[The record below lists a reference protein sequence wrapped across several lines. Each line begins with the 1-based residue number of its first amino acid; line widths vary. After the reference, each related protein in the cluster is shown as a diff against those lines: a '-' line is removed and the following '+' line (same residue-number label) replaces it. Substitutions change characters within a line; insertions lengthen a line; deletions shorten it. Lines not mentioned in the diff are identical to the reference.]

1 MAKELF
7 TIGYEGM
14 ALDAFVARL
23 KNFAIDCLIDVREIP
38 ISRKCGFS
46 KSGLV
51 QRLSR
56 ENIHYVHFREL
67 GSPKPIR
74 QKLKINRDYS
84 TFFKKMD
91 KYLTNK
97 KDALEKVYSYVIDN
111 TCCLMCFEHLAEQC
125 HRKIV
130 ATKIKEWDSNGL
142 QIKDI

>member
-51 QRLSR
+51 QRLGR

-130 ATKIKEWDSNGL
+130 ATKIKEWDGNGL

>member
-51 QRLSR
+51 QRLGR

>member
-51 QRLSR
+51 QRLGR

-97 KDALEKVYSYVIDN
+97 KGALEKVYSYVIDN

-130 ATKIKEWDSNGL
+130 ATKIKEWDGNGL

>member
-14 ALDAFVARL
+14 NLDGFVGQL
-23 KNFAIDCLIDVREIP
+23 KKFAIDCLIDVREIP
-38 ISRKCGFS
+38 ISRKRGFS
-46 KSGLV
+46 KSELAK
-51 QRLSR
+51 RLGQ
-56 ENIHYVHFREL
+56 ENIDYLHLKQL

-91 KYLTNK
+91 IYLANK
-97 KDALEKVYSYVIDN
+97 KEAIENAYIYVIDN
-111 TCCLMCFEHLAEQC
+111 TCCLMCFEHVAEQC

-130 ATKIKEWDSNGL
+130 ARKIRERDGNGL

>member
-14 ALDAFVARL
+14 NLDGFIGQL
-23 KNFAIDCLIDVREIP
+23 KKFAIDCLIDVREIP
-38 ISRKCGFS
+38 ISRKRGFS
-46 KSGLV
+46 KSELA
-51 QRLSR
+51 QRLGQ
-56 ENIHYVHFREL
+56 ENIDYLHLKQL

-91 KYLTNK
+91 IYLANK
-97 KDALEKVYSYVIDN
+97 KEAIENAYSYVIDN
-111 TCCLMCFEHLAEQC
+111 TCCLMCFEHVAEQC

-130 ATKIKEWDSNGL
+130 ARKIRERDGNGL
-142 QIKDI
+142 QIKNI

>member
-38 ISRKCGFS
+38 ISRKYGFS
-46 KSGLV
+46 KSGLT
-51 QRLSR
+51 QRLDR
-56 ENIHYVHFREL
+56 ENIHYVHFKEL

-130 ATKIKEWDSNGL
+130 ARKIRERDGNGL

>member
-14 ALDAFVARL
+14 ALDGFVARL

-51 QRLSR
+51 QRLGR

-97 KDALEKVYSYVIDN
+97 KDAIEKVYSYVIDN

-130 ATKIKEWDSNGL
+130 ARKIRERDGNGL

>member
-14 ALDAFVARL
+14 NLDGFVGQL
-23 KNFAIDCLIDVREIP
+23 KKFAIDCLIDVREIP
-38 ISRKCGFS
+38 ISRKRGFS
-46 KSGLV
+46 KSELA
-51 QRLSR
+51 QRLGQ
-56 ENIHYVHFREL
+56 ENINYLHLKQL

-91 KYLTNK
+91 IYLANK
-97 KDALEKVYSYVIDN
+97 KEAIEKAYSYVIGN
-111 TCCLMCFEHLAEQC
+111 TCCLMCFEHVAEQC

-130 ATKIKEWDSNGL
+130 ARKIRERDGNGL

>member
-38 ISRKCGFS
+38 ISRKRGFS

-51 QRLSR
+51 QRLGR

-84 TFFKKMD
+84 TFFKKMN

-111 TCCLMCFEHLAEQC
+111 TCCLMCFEHVAEQC

-130 ATKIKEWDSNGL
+130 ARKIKEWDSNGL